1 MSEYRNIR
9 TTQKEIIEYWMKRV
23 DECDLSVDWS
33 EADTH
38 CWRCGCERK
47 LERCHIIPHALGG
60 KDSPENLV
68 LLCARCHAEGPNV
81 GDPEIM
87 WDWIKAYN
95 VPFYNTFWIIKGME
109 EYEFIY
115 KTTLLDDI
123 KAVVSKSNY
132 SDLEKEIKDAVDQVM
147 DSVYEEASTH
157 FGQPYLNTATMA
169 GIFRI
174 MVKKIAKERK

>member
-1 MSEYRNIR
+1 ME
-9 TTQKEIIEYWMKRV
+9 
-23 DECDLSVDWS
+23 
-33 EADTH
+33 
-38 CWRCGCERK
+38 
-47 LERCHIIPHALGG
+47 
-60 KDSPENLV
+60 
-68 LLCARCHAEGPNV
+68 
-81 GDPEIM
+81 DPEIM

-95 VPFYNTFWIIKGME
+95 VPFHNTFWIIKGME